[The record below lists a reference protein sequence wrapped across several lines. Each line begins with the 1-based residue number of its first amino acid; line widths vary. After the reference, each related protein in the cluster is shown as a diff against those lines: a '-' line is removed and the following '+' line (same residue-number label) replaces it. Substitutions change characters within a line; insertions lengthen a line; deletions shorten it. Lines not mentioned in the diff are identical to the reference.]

1 MMNEKELMKELKEIN
16 LLQQTLGILDWDIQ
30 TGMPEK
36 ASEDR
41 SEVNSYLYS
50 LYFSKK
56 IGPKIKEAIQYFSEH
71 PNELSETGKIVFE
84 KVKEDYEL
92 EYKVPEELMT
102 ALTAATSTA
111 QVQWQQSR
119 ETKNFADFQEAL
131 TKNIELTK
139 QLIPYWKKDEA
150 TDYDV
155 LLNQYEPGM
164 SVEILDRVFQQVKEG
179 IMEIRKTLA
188 EKGHEPDTSFL
199 SRKMTKAQQK
209 RFVTGVIEQLG
220 YDFSRGRLDDTIHP
234 FMIGINHND
243 ARITTRWNEHDFKMA
258 VFGVIHEAG
267 HGMYEQDID
276 EKFAY
281 TPIYQGTSMGIHES
295 QSLFNEIIIGSNRSF
310 WEKQY
315 PFFQQCAEGTFDDIS
330 FTDFYRSLKQTQAS
344 LIRIE
349 ADSLTY
355 PLHIII
361 RYEIEKM
368 IFNEGVDVAQ
378 LPTIWNQKY
387 EEYLGIRPANDLE
400 GILQDVHW
408 SGASFGYFPSYAL
421 GYMYAAQLLHA
432 LEKELS
438 IDEVLASDDYR
449 PIKEWMKEKIHQ
461 YGASRKPTQLIQDA
475 TGEALNPQYLIDYM
489 KKIYFSVYQ
498 VAEFS
503 SEKEGK

>member
-1 MMNEKELMKELKEIN
+1 MKEKELLQELKEIN
-16 LLQQTLGILDWDIQ
+16 LLQQALGILDWDIQ

-36 ASEDR
+36 ASNER

-50 LYFSKK
+50 IYFSKK
-56 IGPKIKEAIQYFSEH
+56 IGPKIKEAIHYFSEH
-71 PNELSETGKIVFE
+71 PTELSETGKVIFE

-92 EYKVPEELMT
+92 EYKVPEKLMT
-102 ALTAATSTA
+102 ALTAATSNA
-111 QVQWQQSR
+111 QVQWQKSR
-119 ETKNFADFQEAL
+119 ETKKFTDFQPAL

-139 QLIPYWKKDEA
+139 ALIPYWKKEEA

-164 SVEILDRVFQQVKEG
+164 TVEILDRVFDQLKSG
-179 IMEIRKTLA
+179 ILTIRQALK
-188 EKGHEPDTSFL
+188 EKGHKPRTDFL
-199 SRKMTKAQQK
+199 SRKMTKAQQEK
-209 RFVTGVIEQLG
+209 FVVGVIEQLG

-234 FMIGINHND
+234 FMLGINHND
-243 ARITTRWNEHDFKMA
+243 ARITTRWNEYDFKMA

-276 EKFAY
+276 EKYAY
-281 TPIYQGTSMGIHES
+281 TPIYQGASMGIHES
-295 QSLFNEIIIGSNRSF
+295 QSLFNEIIIGSNRNF
-310 WEKQY
+310 WKKQY
-315 PFFQQCAEGTFDDIS
+315 PFFQKCAEGTFDDIS
-330 FTDFYRSLKQTQAS
+330 FDDFYRSLKKTQSS

-368 IFNEGVDVAQ
+368 IFNEGVAIES
-378 LPTIWNQKY
+378 LSEIWNNKY
-387 EEYLGIRPANDLE
+387 EEYLGIRPENDLE

-432 LEKELS
+432 MEKEQSINEILS
-438 IDEVLASDDYR
+438 SDDYS
-449 PIKEWMKEKIHQ
+449 PIKEWMKEHIHQ

-475 TGEALNPQYLIDYM
+475 TNEGLNPQYLIDYM
-489 KKIYFSVYQ
+489 EKIYFSVYQ
-498 VAEFS
+498 VD
-503 SEKEGK
+503 

>member
-1 MMNEKELMKELKEIN
+1 MKEKEFLQELKEIN
-16 LLQQTLGILDWDIQ
+16 LLQQALGILDWDIQ

-36 ASEDR
+36 ASSER

-50 LYFSKK
+50 IYFSKK
-56 IGPKIKEAIQYFSEH
+56 IGPKIKEAIHYFSEH
-71 PNELSETGKIVFE
+71 PTELSETGKIIFE
-84 KVKEDYEL
+84 KVKEEYEL

-102 ALTAATSTA
+102 SLTAATSSA
-111 QVQWQQSR
+111 QVHWQKSR
-119 ETKNFADFQEAL
+119 ETKNFADFQSAL
-131 TKNIELTK
+131 AKNIELTK
-139 QLIPYWKKDEA
+139 QLIPYWKKEEA

-164 SVEILDRVFQQVKEG
+164 TVEILDQVFDQLKAG
-179 IMEIRKTLA
+179 ILEIRQTLK
-188 EKGHEPDTSFL
+188 EKGHEPRTDFL
-199 SRKMTKAQQK
+199 SRKMTKAQQEK
-209 RFVTGVIEQLG
+209 FVVGVVEQLG

-243 ARITTRWNEHDFKMA
+243 ARITTRWNERDFKMA

-276 EKFAY
+276 EKYAY

-295 QSLFNEIIIGSNRSF
+295 QSLFNEIIIGSSRTF

-315 PFFQQCAEGTFDDIS
+315 PFFQACAEGTFDDIS
-330 FTDFYRSLKQTQAS
+330 FDDFYRSLKQTQAS

-368 IFNEGVDVAQ
+368 IFNEGIAVEK
-378 LPTIWNQKY
+378 LPEIWNDKY
-387 EEYLGIRPANDLE
+387 EEYLGIRPENDLE

-408 SGASFGYFPSYAL
+408 AGASFGYFPSYAL

-432 LEKELS
+432 MEKEQALDD
-438 IDEVLASDDYR
+438 ILASDDYS
-449 PIKEWMKEKIHQ
+449 PIKQWMKKHIHQ
-461 YGASRKPTQLIQDA
+461 YGASRKPSQLIQEA
-475 TGEALNPQYLIDYM
+475 TNEGLNPQYLIDYM
-489 KKIYFSVYQ
+489 RKIYFSVYQ
-498 VAEFS
+498 VE
-503 SEKEGK
+503 